1 LDTKLW
7 RPRAWLE
14 PRRLQ
19 TVPILA
25 TPWRQSSISAI
36 DRGEAPTHLSQLF
49 SVQMTRAP
57 AIRLAGFF
65 RIWEQKRVPWKTPDP
80 VLLSLA
86 NACAISVVIR
96 HVRRD
101 RDISELDG
109 TICHHPRAGIG
120 QESDNLY
127 PLGYGSLG
135 SSMCWWIPVIQAW
148 PEITGT
154 TAGRSSSIVS
164 ASIWQ

>member
-1 LDTKLW
+1 MATARMAGIAPPPNCPRTSNTLAPIVYFGN
-7 RPRAWLE
+7 RPRRGSDASE
-14 PRRLQ
+14 P
-19 TVPILA
+19 V
-25 TPWRQSSISAI
+25 
-36 DRGEAPTHLSQLF
+36 
-49 SVQMTRAP
+49 VQRSDGSGL